1 MPAFKVAGVPSE
13 FYEYGYPSPPTRC
26 WPIDVPP
33 SNIVK
38 RLPFA
43 RARSEFA
50 VKWRRLPGN
59 LRGGLWILL
68 GSLFFAVMVVLI
80 KFTGQTLHVTEI
92 LFFRQLTM
100 LLLAA
105 PVIIRHFPGSLITAF
120 PGLQTLRVS
129 IAFLAM
135 LLGFTSI
142 IHLPL
147 AEATT
152 LNFAKT
158 FFVGILAIIF
168 LSEVVGVRRWAAMLM
183 GFTGVLIIAWPQPGA
198 TLNIYTIMAV
208 GSAAAVAVVMTLMR
222 TIAQVDKPV
231 TILSYQAIG
240 VGILMIPPTIWFW
253 KTPTLTDLMMVA
265 AIGAVSSIGQ
275 LCNIQAFKAGEA
287 SAIAPLDY
295 VRLIYALVLGFLIFD
310 EWPEPRVFAGA
321 AIIVA
326 AAVYTLHRERIR
338 GQREEAER
346 KAKLTAGH

>member
-1 MPAFKVAGVPSE
+1 MWV
-13 FYEYGYPSPPTRC
+13 
-26 WPIDVPP
+26 I
-33 SNIVK
+33 
-38 RLPFA
+38 
-43 RARSEFA
+43 
-50 VKWRRLPGN
+50 
-59 LRGGLWILL
+59 L

-80 KFTGQTLHVTEI
+80 KLTGQTLHVTEI

-105 PVIIRHFPGSLITAF
+105 PVIIRHFPASLVTAL
-120 PGLQTLRVS
+120 PGLQAIRVS
-129 IAFLAM
+129 VAFLAM

-142 IHLPL
+142 INLPL

-168 LSEVVGVRRWAAMLM
+168 LGEIVGVRRWGAMVA
-183 GFTGVLIIAWPQPGA
+183 GFAGVLIIAWPQEGA
-198 TLNIYTIMAV
+198 PLNIYTLMAV

-253 KTPTLTDLMMVA
+253 KTPTLSDLAMVA

-287 SAIAPLDY
+287 SAIATLDY
-295 VRLIYALVLGFLIFD
+295 VRLIYALIFGFLIFD
-310 EWPEPRVFAGA
+310 EWPDPRVFVGA

-326 AAVYTLHRERIR
+326 AAIYTMHRERIR
-338 GQREEAER
+338 GLKEEAER
-346 KAKLTAGH
+346 KARLSAGH

>member
-1 MPAFKVAGVPSE
+1 
-13 FYEYGYPSPPTRC
+13 
-26 WPIDVPP
+26 
-33 SNIVK
+33 
-38 RLPFA
+38 
-43 RARSEFA
+43 
-50 VKWRRLPGN
+50 
-59 LRGGLWILL
+59 
-68 GSLFFAVMVVLI
+68 MVVLI
-80 KFTGQTLHVTEI
+80 KITGQSLHVTEI

-105 PVIIRHFPGSLITAF
+105 PVILRYFPASLISAL
-120 PGLQTLRVS
+120 PWLQTLRISV
-129 IAFLAM
+129 AFLAM
-135 LLGFTSI
+135 LLGFSAI
-142 IHLPL
+142 INLPL

-168 LSEVVGVRRWAAMLM
+168 LGEVVGVRRWAAICM
-183 GFTGVLIIAWPQPGA
+183 GFVGVVIIAWPQEGA
-198 TLNIYTIMAV
+198 ALNIYTLMAV

-253 KTPTLTDLMMVA
+253 KTPTLTDLMLVG
-265 AIGAVSSIGQ
+265 AIGVVSSIGQ

-295 VRLIYALVLGFLIFD
+295 VRLIYALILGFVVFD

-321 AIIVA
+321 AIIVGA
-326 AAVYTLHRERIR
+326 AIYTLHRERVR
-338 GQREEAER
+338 GLKAEAER
-346 KAKLTAGH
+346 KAKLSAGH

>member
-1 MPAFKVAGVPSE
+1 MGGINRGQVINRTLLALSKSLPMAR
-13 FYEYGYPSPPTRC
+13 TRAE
-26 WPIDVPP
+26 
-33 SNIVK
+33 
-38 RLPFA
+38 L
-43 RARSEFA
+43 A
-50 VKWRRLPGN
+50 VRWRHLPGN
-59 LRGGLWILL
+59 VRGGLWVLL

-80 KFTGQTLHVTEI
+80 KIAGRSLHVTEI

-105 PVIIRHFPGSLITAF
+105 PVILRYFPSSLITAL
-120 PGLQTLRVS
+120 PGLQFLRVS

-135 LLGFTSI
+135 LLGFSAI

-168 LSEVVGVRRWAAMLM
+168 LGEVVGVRRWGAMFM
-183 GFTGVLIIAWPQPGA
+183 GFVGVVVIAWPDGGSA
-198 TLNIYTIMAV
+198 FNIYSLMAV
-208 GSAAAVAVVMTLMR
+208 GSAAAVACVMTMMR

-253 KTPTLTDLMMVA
+253 KTPTLADLVLVA
-265 AIGAVSSIGQ
+265 VIGAVSSVGQ
-275 LCNIQAFKAGEA
+275 LCNIQAFKVGEA
-287 SAIAPLDY
+287 SAIATLDY
-295 VRLIYALVLGFLIFD
+295 VRLIYAIIFGFLIFN
-310 EWPEPRVFAGA
+310 EWPEPRVFVGA
-321 AIIVA
+321 AIIVGA
-326 AAVYTLHRERIR
+326 AIYTLHRERIR
-338 GQREEAER
+338 GRADEAAR

>member
-1 MPAFKVAGVPSE
+1 
-13 FYEYGYPSPPTRC
+13 
-26 WPIDVPP
+26 
-33 SNIVK
+33 
-38 RLPFA
+38 
-43 RARSEFA
+43 
-50 VKWRRLPGN
+50 
-59 LRGGLWILL
+59 
-68 GSLFFAVMVVLI
+68 MVVLI
-80 KFTGQTLHVTEI
+80 KITGQSLHVTEI

-105 PVIIRHFPGSLITAF
+105 PVILRYFPASLISAL
-120 PGLQTLRVS
+120 PWLQTLRISV
-129 IAFLAM
+129 AFLAM
-135 LLGFTSI
+135 LLGFSAI

-168 LSEVVGVRRWAAMLM
+168 LGEVVGVRRWAAICM
-183 GFTGVLIIAWPQPGA
+183 GFVGVVIIAWPQEGTA
-198 TLNIYTIMAV
+198 LNIYTLMAV

-253 KTPTLTDLMMVA
+253 KTPTLTDLMLVG
-265 AIGAVSSIGQ
+265 AIGVVSSIGQ

-295 VRLIYALVLGFLIFD
+295 VRLIYALILGFVVFD

-321 AIIVA
+321 AIIVG
-326 AAVYTLHRERIR
+326 AAVYTLHRERVR
-338 GQREEAER
+338 GLKAEAER
-346 KAKLTAGH
+346 KAKLSAGH

>member
-1 MPAFKVAGVPSE
+1 
-13 FYEYGYPSPPTRC
+13 
-26 WPIDVPP
+26 
-33 SNIVK
+33 
-38 RLPFA
+38 
-43 RARSEFA
+43 
-50 VKWRRLPGN
+50 
-59 LRGGLWILL
+59 
-68 GSLFFAVMVVLI
+68 MVVLI
-80 KFTGQTLHVTEI
+80 KFAGRSLHVTEI

-105 PVIIRHFPGSLITAF
+105 PVILRYFPASLISAF
-120 PGLQTLRVS
+120 PGLQVFRISV
-129 IAFLAM
+129 AFLAM
-135 LLGFTSI
+135 LLGFSSI

-168 LSEVVGVRRWAAMLM
+168 LGEVVGIRRWAAICM
-183 GFTGVLIIAWPQPGA
+183 GFVGVVIIAWPQEGA
-198 TLNIYTIMAV
+198 ALNIYTVMAIA
-208 GSAAAVAVVMTLMR
+208 SAAAVAVVMTLMR

-253 KTPTLTDLMMVA
+253 KTPTLTDLMLVG
-265 AIGAVSSIGQ
+265 AIGVVSSIGQ

-295 VRLIYALVLGFLIFD
+295 VRLIYALILGFVVFD

-321 AIIVA
+321 AIIVG
-326 AAVYTLHRERIR
+326 AAVYTLHRERVR
-338 GQREEAER
+338 GLKAEAER
-346 KAKLTAGH
+346 KAKLAAGH